1 MVGALERQP
10 RDDEPQGE
18 RKKMPGTDRPL
29 RTGLQ
34 LTGRPRTLRC
44 PQCTKGAAP
53 TFHSITHTAEKLRL
67 GQRRSSG
74 TLLVTRLANVYG
86 APIPC
91 QAVWTLALISNPYS
105 LEEGHSEG
113 TSGHI

>member
-1 MVGALERQP
+1 
-10 RDDEPQGE
+10 
-18 RKKMPGTDRPL
+18 MPGTDRPL

-34 LTGRPRTLRC
+34 LLDDPGHSRC

-53 TFHSITHTAEKLRL
+53 TASHTTLREKLRL

-74 TLLVTRLANVYG
+74 TLSVTRLANVYG

-105 LEEGHSEG
+105 LEEGTLGG